1 MPSLRHEAIVQL
13 FRNRPSL
20 APELIRGPLCQP
32 LPQYHDV
39 EVREA
44 DLSQITPTEYR
55 SDLVVLLRAGE
66 PVYGIVVEVLLGR
79 DEKKLY
85 SWPLYQAALRAR
97 LRCPVCVLV
106 VAPEPGV
113 AEWARRPIETG
124 QPGVTFVPL
133 VLGAEGV
140 PVVTDAEVAR
150 QHPEL
155 AVLSVQAHGRG
166 EEAMRTAVAALE
178 GIHDADGLEDER
190 AMLYCDLVW
199 LAIGESARRK
209 LEELME
215 RGTYTYQSDFAKKYF
230 GEGRDKGK
238 AEGKA
243 EGKRES
249 VLSVLEVRF
258 GDVPEALVHAVNAVT
273 DVELLSGLHREAVTV
288 ESLEAFEA
296 VVRERAASVG

>member
-1 MPSLRHEAIVQL
+1 M
-13 FRNRPSL
+13 
-20 APELIRGPLCQP
+20 
-32 LPQYHDV
+32 

-66 PVYGIVVEVLLGR
+66 PVYGIVVEVQLGR

-113 AEWARRPIETG
+113 AEWARRPIEIG

-155 AVLSVQAHGRG
+155 AVLSVQAH
-166 EEAMRTAVAALE
+166 A
-178 GIHDADGLEDER
+178 H
-190 AMLYCDLVW
+190 
-199 LAIGESARRK
+199 ARC
-209 LEELME
+209 
-215 RGTYTYQSDFAKKYF
+215 
-230 GEGRDKGK
+230 
-238 AEGKA
+238 
-243 EGKRES
+243 
-249 VLSVLEVRF
+249 
-258 GDVPEALVHAVNAVT
+258 VHAPLT
-273 DVELLSGLHREAVTV
+273 
-288 ESLEAFEA
+288 
-296 VVRERAASVG
+296 RAARQLLGTI